1 MEHINNRLSSVLFI
15 YFVKLFVII
24 EVSKMKG
31 GIDMSLFWYP
41 DLELPNIFD
50 GDFDKPKMLNSY
62 IRYYLARLQ
71 SMFKYDGLP
80 ETIPAKWL
88 ENILLTKGNAAIIK
102 VNDKLVAVRAGVGG
116 SPNAYYVPAEVIV
129 NNPYLPNEVNHS
141 YIHDDNLLFIRD
153 GLTTTDTD
161 CVLIL
166 NDTYSQGLI
175 PMLVKY
181 CSQLVENDISMYL
194 ADIQAR
200 AILNI
205 SAADDSVR
213 ASGELYLK
221 RLREGKLGVMAN
233 NAFLKDLDIK
243 VFKEAAQILTDLIE
257 YHQYI
262 KASLFNELGL
272 NSNYNM
278 KRESINSNESQL
290 NDDMLHP
297 LIDNMLAE
305 RKEGVE
311 KINALFGT
319 NISVEFAGAWLS
331 NEIEEQ
337 AIINTMINNSDVEL
351 NDELTDELNTE
362 DVDTD
367 DNEDVVEDDVIQNEP
382 LVVESDVIEDNI
394 ESDDTKVV
402 ESLEDLKEDVS
413 DIKEVVE
420 EINNEL
426 NTEEG
431 GDTNE

>member
-1 MEHINNRLSSVLFI
+1 
-15 YFVKLFVII
+15 
-24 EVSKMKG
+24 
-31 GIDMSLFWYP
+31 MSLFWYP
-41 DLELPNIFD
+41 ELELPNIFD

-88 ENILLTKGNAAIIK
+88 ENILLTKGHAAIIK

-116 SPNAYYVPAEVIV
+116 SPNAYYIPAEVIV

-153 GLTTTDTD
+153 GLDTKD
-161 CVLIL
+161 TNCVLVL
-166 NDTYSQGLI
+166 NDTYSQGVI
-175 PMLVKY
+175 PLLVKY
-181 CSQLVENDISMYL
+181 CSQMVENDISMYL

-205 SAADDSVR
+205 TAYDDTTRV
-213 ASGELYLK
+213 SGELYLK
-221 RLREGKLGVMAN
+221 RIKEGKLGVMAN
-233 NAFLKDLDIK
+233 NVFLRDLDVK
-243 VFKEAAQILTDLIE
+243 EFKEAASILTDLIE

-305 RKEGVE
+305 RREGVE

-319 NISVEFAGAWLS
+319 NITVEFAGAWLS

-337 AIINTMINNSDVEL
+337 AIISNMINTSADDTDVDISDDIGV
-351 NDELTDELNTE
+351 DTE
-362 DVDTD
+362 DIVDDTDVDT
-367 DNEDVVEDDVIQNEP
+367 EDVVEDDVIQNEP
-382 LVVESDVIEDNI
+382 VIVESDVIEDNI
-394 ESDDTKVV
+394 ETDDTKVV
-402 ESLEDLKEDVS
+402 ESLEDLKEDIN
-413 DIKEVVE
+413 DIKEVIE
-420 EINNEL
+420 EINSEL

-431 GDTNE
+431 GDSNDE

>member
-1 MEHINNRLSSVLFI
+1 
-15 YFVKLFVII
+15 
-24 EVSKMKG
+24 
-31 GIDMSLFWYP
+31 MSLFWYP

-213 ASGELYLK
+213 ASGKLYLK

-243 VFKEAAQILTDLIE
+243 VFKDAAQILTDLIE

-319 NISVEFAGAWLS
+319 NITVEFAGAWLS

-337 AIINTMINNSDVEL
+337 AIINTMINNSD
-351 NDELTDELNTE
+351 DELTDELNTE
-362 DVDTD
+362 DGVDTD
-367 DNEDVVEDDVIQNEP
+367 GDTEDGVDTDGDTEDIVDDVIQNEP
-382 LVVESDVIEDNI
+382 IVVESDVIEDNI

-413 DIKEVVE
+413 VIKEVVD
-420 EINNEL
+420 EINSEL